1 MLLNTSNVSIY
12 NVPTNEL
19 LFNAETGVA
28 KVTSGHFCQ
37 ILFVRCMLLGTFECG
52 LHKDMNTRWLE

>member
-52 LHKDMNTRWLE
+52 DYIRT

>member
-19 LFNAETGVA
+19 LFNAETRV
-28 KVTSGHFCQ
+28 
-37 ILFVRCMLLGTFECG
+37 ILKLNR
-52 LHKDMNTRWLE
+52 

>member
-19 LFNAETGVA
+19 LFNAETRV
-28 KVTSGHFCQ
+28 
-37 ILFVRCMLLGTFECG
+37 ILNLNRYSEI
-52 LHKDMNTRWLE
+52 

>member
-19 LFNAETGVA
+19 LFNTETRVVL
-28 KVTSGHFCQ
+28 KQLLKCHLIT
-37 ILFVRCMLLGTFECG
+37 FVKFHLLDACY
-52 LHKDMNTRWLE
+52 